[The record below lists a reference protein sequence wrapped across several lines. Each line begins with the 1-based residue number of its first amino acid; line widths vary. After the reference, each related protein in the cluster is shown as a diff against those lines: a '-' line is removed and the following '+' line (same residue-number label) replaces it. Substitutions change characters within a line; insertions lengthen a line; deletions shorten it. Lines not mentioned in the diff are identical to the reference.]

1 MITYAPNWN
10 DWWWPTGTVTLGTWI
25 LQILF
30 VSEQSA
36 ENKVIMHFWDGTD
49 ASPACLNP
57 S

>member
-36 ENKVIMHFWDGTD
+36 ENKVIMHVWDGTD